1 MADYIFDNWKQQMAD
16 FQACV
21 QKSLEEIHQ
30 QKSAVQQMKAEILE
44 RLETGRFYRD
54 EQRIVLSAPEI
65 IIGNVDKSGELL
77 GNTGRVV
84 VKGCSVALEGVGDTG
99 QIVSRAPSIQQLAV
113 NPGSDGLE
121 NVVGNISEIVSHGCE
136 IVLQSDNTIG
146 AFSQQA
152 TSAGRGGIRIHADRS
167 LQMDASYASAGHIK
181 AIDNAVASLSNQI
194 SSLESKASEKK
205 STVDKCY
212 DDLKKLYDQEEKLNN
227 PEDFQSRVNL
237 MDITDVHDSIDKV
250 MSLLFHAT
258 MEFIQTVSQ
267 LAEANRVKK
276 AYEDEKKRIPTG
288 EDYKKYTTNALMSV
302 VAETINVA
310 TMDGDGNLH
319 TNPSAGINVRTP
331 RMGINMLDD
340 TGMLT
345 PGSTLSVN
353 TENVSLSTLNSA
365 KKDKVFPAVG
375 RISLLSKD
383 IMLASKDYALTNKG
397 GEVVE
402 KKLADNGNITIEAKS
417 INVSTASPANQEY
430 DDKGKL
436 KKAELK
442 AEGNLM
448 VNSKHVTV
456 ASMDYE
462 YENGK
467 MKQKAQTAGST
478 LSVRTES
485 TAILSAD
492 VEGKAAGSIS
502 LNAKSV
508 AVKSMDIDKEKLT
521 DSALAAGGTMTLV
534 SEKMYVGSKSKSIKS
549 KKVQVV
555 SEEAG
560 LFADKTLEAQQG
572 DGKAIVQLAD
582 GQAAISGSKT
592 QIYGATTINAAT
604 EVKGEVKAPKAT
616 IDNLEAKT
624 SFKST
629 NISDGIA
636 VPAAGASSSLSAKL
650 KTEDAP
656 ADK

>member
-1 MADYIFDNWKQQMAD
+1 MAE
-16 FQACV
+16 FQASV

-30 QKSAVQQMKAEILE
+30 QKSAVQQIKAEILE
-44 RLETGRFYRD
+44 KLETGRFYRD
-54 EQRIVLSAPEI
+54 EERIVLSAPEI

-84 VKGCSVALEGVGDTG
+84 VKGSSLAFEGVGDAG
-99 QIVSRAPSIQQLAV
+99 QIVSRAPSIRQIAV
-113 NPGSDGLE
+113 NPGADGLE
-121 NVVGNISEIVSHGCE
+121 NVVGNISEIVSHGCD

-152 TSAGRGGIRIHADRS
+152 VSAGRGGVRIHADRF
-167 LQMDASYASAGHIK
+167 LQMDASYASASHLK
-181 AIDNAVASLSNQI
+181 DIDTAVASLTKQI
-194 SSLESKASEKK
+194 SSLESQASAKK
-205 STVDKCY
+205 KTVDKCY
-212 DDLKKLYDQEEKLNN
+212 DDLKKLYDKEEKLNN

-237 MDITDVHDSIDKV
+237 MDVADVHDEIDKV
-250 MSLLFHAT
+250 MPSLYHAT

-267 LAEANRVKK
+267 LAEANRMKK
-276 AYEDEKKRIPTG
+276 AYEAEKKRIPKG
-288 EDYKKYTTNALMSV
+288 DDYKKHTTNAMMSV
-302 VAETINVA
+302 IAETINVA

-345 PGSTLSVN
+345 PDSTFSVN
-353 TENVSLSTLNSA
+353 TENVLLSTVNSA
-365 KKDKVFPAVG
+365 KKDKVFPATGNVS
-375 RISLLSKD
+375 ILSKN
-383 IMLASKDYALTNKG
+383 ITLASKDYALTDKG
-397 GEVVE
+397 GEMVE
-402 KKLADNGNITIEAKS
+402 KKLTDKGRISIEAKS
-417 INVSTASPANQEY
+417 INVSTASPSNQEY

-442 AEGNLM
+442 AEGDIM

-456 ASMDYE
+456 SSMDYE
-462 YENGK
+462 FENGK

-502 LNAKSV
+502 MNAKSI
-508 AVKSMDIDKEKLT
+508 AVKSMNIDKEKLT
-521 DSALAAGGTMTLV
+521 DSALAEGGTMTLV
-534 SEKMYVGSKSKSIKS
+534 SEKMYVGAKSKDIKS

-572 DGKAIVQLAD
+572 DGKAVLQLAD
-582 GQAAISGSKT
+582 GNASVSGSKT
-592 QIYGATTINAAT
+592 QVYGTTTINAAT
-604 EVKGEVKAPKAT
+604 EVKGEIKAPKAT
-616 IDNLEAKT
+616 IDNIEAKS

-636 VPAAGASSSLSAKL
+636 VPAAGGGGSLSTKL

-656 ADK
+656 AGNAGGK